1 VSDEQL
7 EADTYVGLRDP
18 LDSRHV
24 IRVLSEPA
32 SPRVSLAAFGCLLL
46 GGYAWI
52 MSDRIRTDG
61 TRGLRT
67 IPPQGDL
74 AKVRVASP
82 LFPITVCSAYAKLI
96 ADQSHRDL
104 HHKALIIVL

>member
-52 MSDRIRTDG
+52 MSDRIRTSETPIRPDSIAAPVLTG
-61 TRGLRT
+61 FWYFMLGWSVVIVVVAVL
-67 IPPQGDL
+67 QGFGVINWN
-74 AKVRVASP
+74 VR
-82 LFPITVCSAYAKLI
+82 L
-96 ADQSHRDL
+96 
-104 HHKALIIVL
+104 